1 MGWESFDVVGFD
13 LGPLLQG
20 QTTVGKLKSCCMKTF
35 YSEFFFLICYSST
48 VGLPISI
55 VNLENYCS
63 LPSQGRIQPLSKVG
77 VHIE

>member
-35 YSEFFFLICYSST
+35 LFRVFFL
-48 VGLPISI
+48 
-55 VNLENYCS
+55 NLLFIYCRVS
-63 LPSQGRIQPLSKVG
+63 YFHSESGELLLIA
-77 VHIE
+77 